1 MCQFK
6 TAFEHASRITK
17 SGVGNDS
24 WLRIGDS
31 DSPFLGKRLGIYSFS
46 SRGDCENAY
55 RLALDLLQAVDEF
68 NELQDD
74 AAQNAREELFE
85 RYATELIEN

>member
-1 MCQFK
+1 MFK
-6 TAFEHASRITK
+6 NAFETSSRITK
-17 SGVGNDS
+17 PGSGSGA
-24 WLRIGDS
+24 WLRVGS
-31 DSPFLGKRLGIYSFS
+31 EDSPFIGVKLGIYAFS
-46 SRGDCENAY
+46 TRGDAENAY
-55 RLALDLLQAVDEF
+55 RLALDILQAADEF